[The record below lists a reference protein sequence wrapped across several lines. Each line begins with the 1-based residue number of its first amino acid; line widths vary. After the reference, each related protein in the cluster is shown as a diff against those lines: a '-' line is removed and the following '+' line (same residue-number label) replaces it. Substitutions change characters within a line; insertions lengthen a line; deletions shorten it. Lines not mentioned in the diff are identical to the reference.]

1 MTIPGGEPV
10 QYETGQTAVPF
21 EKYLDIVRDIETIKR
36 CGIVR
41 ETRGLLVESRG
52 PQASVGE
59 ICRIDL
65 EERKSV
71 LAEVVG
77 FHDRHL
83 LLMPLGDLDGVA
95 PGMRVSATGSSYR
108 VGVSPDLLGRVI
120 DGFGNPIDGLGHVDA
135 TATMPLS
142 GEKLNPLTRN
152 RIDTPLWTRVR
163 PIDGVVTVGK
173 GQRIGIFA
181 GSGVGKSVLLGMIAR
196 KVVADVNVIAL
207 IGERGREV
215 REFLEKDL
223 GREGLSRSVVV
234 VVTSDMPAIL
244 RLQGTKVALT
254 IAEYFRSLGKDVVLM
269 MDSVT
274 RVAMAQRE
282 VGLSAGEPP
291 TTKGYTPSVFA
302 LMPKIL
308 ERAGTSDKGT
318 ITGVYTVLVEGDDVN
333 EPVSDTVRSIIDGH
347 IVLSRRLANRGH
359 YPAIDILQSISRV
372 QKDVIDDRH
381 RKLVTRLIELYAD
394 YSEAE
399 DLINIGAYVKGS
411 NPRIDRAI
419 NRIDAI
425 NDFLRQDIEDSTDPE
440 DMLAMLEKAA
450 GGIA

>member
-1 MTIPGGEPV
+1 MDRIP
-10 QYETGQTAVPF
+10 F
-21 EKYLDIVRDIETIKR
+21 DKYLEIVGNTETIKR

-65 EERKSV
+65 EDRRSV
-71 LAEVVG
+71 MAEVVG

-95 PGMRVSATGSSYR
+95 SGMRVSATGSPYMVD
-108 VGVSPDLLGRVI
+108 VGPDLLGRVL
-120 DGFGNPIDGLGHVDA
+120 DGFGNPIDGLGHVD
-135 TATMPLS
+135 TGSTMPLT
-142 GEKLNPLTRN
+142 GEKLNPLLRN
-152 RIDTPLWTRVR
+152 RIEQPLWTRIR
-163 PIDGVVTVGK
+163 AIDGVVTIGK
-173 GQRIGIFA
+173 GQRIGIFS
-181 GSGVGKSVLLGMIAR
+181 GSGIGKSVLLGMIAR
-196 KVVADVNVIAL
+196 NVEADVNVIAL

-215 REFLEKDL
+215 REFLENDL
-223 GREGLSRSVVV
+223 GEEGLKRSVVV

-254 IAEYFRSLGKDVVLM
+254 IAEFYRSLGKDVVLM
-269 MDSVT
+269 MDSIT

-282 VGLSAGEPP
+282 VGLSSGEPP

-318 ITGVYTVLVEGDDVN
+318 ITGIYTVLVEGDDVN
-333 EPVSDTVRSIIDGH
+333 EPVSDMVRSIIDGH

-381 RKLVTRLIELYAD
+381 RKMVTRLIEMYAD
-394 YSEAE
+394 YVEAE

-425 NDFLRQDIEDSTDPE
+425 NAFLRQDIGEYTEAADTIKRLE
-440 DMLAMLEKAA
+440 EAIGGLA
-450 GGIA
+450 